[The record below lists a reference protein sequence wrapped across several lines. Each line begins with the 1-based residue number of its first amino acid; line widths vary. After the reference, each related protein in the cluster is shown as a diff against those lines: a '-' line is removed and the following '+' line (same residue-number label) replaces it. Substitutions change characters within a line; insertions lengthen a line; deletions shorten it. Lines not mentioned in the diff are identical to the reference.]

1 MEYVVTRETRHRVLY
16 HLFAA
21 YIADGAIMTIF
32 GALLPYLIEENNLNY
47 TLAGGLLSCLAIG
60 NLLASLYYPVAAR
73 YWHQRRIIVTVTLL
87 VPFILLLFT
96 RVTSIY
102 IMYVLILYLGFVKGN
117 ITITNAQLCNT
128 STHSSTRYQNIMH
141 CTFAVGAFS
150 SPFIM
155 SMLMMV
161 GFGWR
166 TILYILAVASLV
178 IIAAF
183 WTADYSC
190 LEPASDIVAPA
201 GRAAGSGSAVAEP
214 ASNGSSVS
222 ASRTEAP
229 ANRAAGP
236 GSAKAGESGSGWLSV
251 DFVLMCLLLFVYL
264 GIENVAQGWFVTY
277 FQDTGIMSETLSTL
291 MVSVTWVM
299 IMLGR
304 LFIATFCASRNKF
317 SIILIL
323 FGGIFISSFLMIM
336 AHSAAVATLSVAI
349 IGLFMSGC
357 YPTTFA
363 AAGPLMGTNAMAMS
377 IFTAVAA
384 LGGIII
390 PEIVGI
396 LGDNIGIASAMILFV
411 FMAALAFAITV
422 LMLLRH
428 GVSRQ

>member
-1 MEYVVTRETRHRVLY
+1 MDYVVTRETRHRVLY

-32 GALLPYLIEENNLNY
+32 GALLPYLIEENHLNY

-60 NLLASLYYPVAAR
+60 NLLASLYYPLVAGR
-73 YWHQRRIIVTVTLL
+73 WHQRRIIITVTLL
-87 VPFILLLFT
+87 VPVILLLFT
-96 RVTSIY
+96 RVSSIY

-117 ITITNAQLCNT
+117 ITITNAQLCNA

-141 CTFAVGAFS
+141 CTFAIGAFS

-166 TILYILAVASLV
+166 TIMYILAAASLV
-178 IIAAF
+178 IIWAF

-190 LEPASDIVAPA
+190 LSEAAGDAASSEPEASRSDSSTSAANASAHHAPA
-201 GRAAGSGSAVAEP
+201 ADSHAQHEVRTGR
-214 ASNGSSVS
+214 SS
-222 ASRTEAP
+222 
-229 ANRAAGP
+229 
-236 GSAKAGESGSGWLSV
+236 WLTL
-251 DFVLMCLLLFVYL
+251 DFFLMCLLLFVYL

-277 FQDTGIMSETLSTL
+277 FQDTGLMSETLSTL

-304 LFIATFCASRNKF
+304 MFIATFCASRDKF
-317 SIILIL
+317 TIILIL
-323 FGGIFISSFLMIM
+323 FGGILASSFLMIA
-336 AHSAAVATLSVAI
+336 AHTGAVATLSVAI

-363 AAGPLMGTNAMAMS
+363 AAGPIMGTSPMAMS

-384 LGGIII
+384 IGGILL
-390 PEIVGI
+390 PWIVGI
-396 LGDNIGIASAMILFV
+396 LGDNIGIASAMTLFV
-411 FMAALAFAITV
+411 LMAAIAFAITV
-422 LMLLRH
+422 VMFVRH
-428 GVSRQ
+428 RQGRH